1 MPVLICMHRRSLL
14 IAAPAALALTA
25 CERQPA
31 AAAFQGVDLTGAA
44 YARDF
49 ALQDPSGQVRRLADF
64 RGKVLAVFFGFTQCP
79 DVCPTTMGEL
89 KAVKEELGPQG
100 AEVLPIFISV
110 DPERDTPELLRAYAA
125 AFGPDFV
132 ALRGSLAET
141 EATAREFKAYFKKVP
156 HDKGEGYSVDHS
168 AATYLFDRQGRVRV
182 YVRYGSG
189 TQPLLADL
197 KTLLAE
203 KA

>member
-1 MPVLICMHRRSLL
+1 ML
-14 IAAPAALALTA
+14 AALPTLLLAA
-25 CERQPA
+25 GCERA
-31 AAAFQGVDLTGAA
+31 VVSSFQGVDLSGAS

-49 ALQDPSGQVRRLADF
+49 ELQDADGQTRRLSDY

-89 KAVKEELGPQG
+89 KVVKEELGVQG
-100 AEVLPIFISV
+100 AELQPIFISV
-110 DPERDTPELLRAYAA
+110 DPERDTAELLREYAA

-132 ALRGSLAET
+132 ALRGSAAQT
-141 EATAREFKAYFKKVP
+141 EAVAREFKVYYKKVP
-156 HDKGEGYSVDHS
+156 NAEGSSYSVDHS
-168 AATYLFDRQGRVRV
+168 AAVYLFDRQGRVRV

-189 TQPLLADL
+189 AQALLGDV
-197 KTLLAE
+197 KQLLAE

>member
-1 MPVLICMHRRSLL
+1 MPPLISTDRRALL
-14 IAAPAALALTA
+14 GL
-25 CERQPA
+25 A
-31 AAAFQGVDLTGAA
+31 AAGLLSACDRSPASGFAGIDLSGAA

-49 ALQDPSGQVRRLADF
+49 ELQDVSGQTRRLADY

-89 KAVKEELGPQG
+89 KLVKEELGAQG
-100 AEVLPIFISV
+100 ADLLPIFISV
-110 DPERDTPELLRAYAA
+110 DPERDTAELLREYAA

-132 ALRGSLAET
+132 ALRGSQAQT
-141 EATAREFKAYFKKVP
+141 EATAREFKVFFKKVP
-156 HDKGEGYSVDHS
+156 NEKGDGYSVDHS
-168 AATYLFDRQGRVRV
+168 AAVYLFDRQGRVRV

-189 TQPLLADL
+189 AQALLADV